1 MPSSLKWFPRP
12 RMMTIKY
19 GKGTLRAKVLGTY
32 TRYVG
37 GKRHTSHHIGRLD
50 DLRYKGV
57 TKERNG
63 RLHHKHEQFTDTP
76 KSRR

>member
-1 MPSSLKWFPRP
+1 
-12 RMMTIKY
+12 MMTIKY

-50 DLRYKGV
+50 DLRY
-57 TKERNG
+57 
-63 RLHHKHEQFTDTP
+63 
-76 KSRR
+76 